1 MKTIANTNDSEI
13 TAISKF
19 RKKQI
24 KLHFSNSFV
33 TIPVDKI
40 IRLEGDCNYTVV
52 HTQNK
57 KYVSSRT
64 LKHFQGILDESYFV
78 RVHKSHIVNI
88 RYVKGLDIQSN
99 CSAVAFNEGN
109 NIEVSRRKLKEVAE
123 KFQAYKKS

>member
-1 MKTIANTNDSEI
+1 MKTIANTIDSEI
-13 TAISKF
+13 ATNNNF

-24 KLHFSNSFV
+24 KLHFLNSFV

-57 KYVSSRT
+57 KYVSART
-64 LKHFQGILDESYFV
+64 LKHYQEILDESYFI
-78 RVHKSHIVNI
+78 RIHKSHIVNI
-88 RYVKGLDIQSN
+88 KFVKSLDIQTNS
-99 CSAVAFNEGN
+99 SAVAFNEGK